1 MNANQILESSK
12 YATLTEMAEAW
23 LGDWSL
29 AGMSDEEAIELAAR
43 CEARQQAGDSR
54 GYSEIVADEMK

>member
-29 AGMSDEEAIELAAR
+29 AGMSDEEAIKLMAR

-54 GYSEIVADEMK
+54 DIVKSLPTR